1 MKILDRLYD
10 DFKVYD
16 ESLEL
21 TTWIPKQSDY
31 NFYIELLSNREDYG
45 HLFESFGKHKISR
58 LLHKNC
64 S

>member
-1 MKILDRLYD
+1 MKILDRLYE

-31 NFYIELLSNREDYG
+31 NFYVELLSNREDYG
-45 HLFESFGKHKISR
+45 YLI
-58 LLHKNC
+58 C
-64 S
+64 